1 MTEQDKNPPLTG
13 AAAADL
19 RDDESL
25 GLLAAADRQAF
36 LTLYRRYVERMFSYF
51 AWRFGRGDAAD
62 LTSEVFLR
70 ALHNAHRFERG
81 RSWAAWLYGIARN
94 VASEHLRHGKRDR
107 AGIEMA
113 DVTVSP
119 DEELLQGQQEEYV
132 RVAVSELPVQQREV
146 IELRFQ
152 AGLSYREIAEV
163 TGRSEAALRVQ
174 AHRALRQLKSRLEE
188 EARYEDFA
196 QEFRGS
202 SAVGPETAP

>member
-1 MTEQDKNPPLTG
+1 LKDPSHSTAEAEDS
-13 AAAADL
+13 

-25 GLLAAADRQAF
+25 GLMAAEDRQAF
-36 LTLYRRYVERMFSYF
+36 LALYRRHVGRMFSYF
-51 AWRFGRGDAAD
+51 AWRFGRSDAAD

-70 ALHNAHRFERG
+70 ALNSARRFEKG

-94 VASEHLRHGKRDR
+94 VASEHIRHGRRER
-107 AGIEMA
+107 AGIELA

-119 DEELLQGQQEEYV
+119 DEELLQGQQEERV
-132 RVAVSELPVQQREV
+132 REAVSDLPELQREV
-146 IELRFQ
+146 VELRFW

-174 AHRALRQLKSRLEE
+174 AHRALRQLKAKLEE

-202 SAVGPETAP
+202 SAVGPDVVP